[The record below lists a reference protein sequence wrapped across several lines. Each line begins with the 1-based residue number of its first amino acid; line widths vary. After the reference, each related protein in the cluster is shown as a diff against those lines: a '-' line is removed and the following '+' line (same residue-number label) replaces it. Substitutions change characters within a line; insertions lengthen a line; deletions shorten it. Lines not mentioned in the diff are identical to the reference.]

1 MLEAEEVKMGTDSTK
16 DQAHTELSRQ
26 FDADI
31 AEMENGILA
40 MIVADGL
47 EVKLD
52 EVHQRM
58 VAYLKQDGQDMTW
71 LLTDVEMSRLEPMCG
86 RKSNGF
92 PKLFVLLRAFLLQL
106 AVVKKVKALVGPTS
120 TSCQPC
126 PTPKLEESYEAASV
140 RIKRLAPKERE
151 VALRQ
156 LAQNMG
162 YDENWTLT
170 QAADGGIWAH
180 LRPVAE
186 PAAEPETPL
195 KITAEQMEE
204 ILRIAE
210 PMMSRATLDA
220 RLLGE
225 YGVLLAKLSFADAET
240 VLASDFLWAVRGRG
254 GQARKEV
261 LKDSDPSDLP
271 GPIRITDDQ
280 IEVEAALVNLQVNNP
295 SGGLDL

>member
-120 TSCQPC
+120 ISCQPR
-126 PTPKLEESYEAASV
+126 PTLKLEESYEAASV
-140 RIKRLAPKERE
+140 RIKRLAPEDRD

-170 QAADGGIWAH
+170 QDAEGEIYAQ

-186 PAAEPETPL
+186 PATEPTAVPKPL
-195 KITAEQMEE
+195 KRVALVNKVWHKAKRMG
-204 ILRIAE
+204 
-210 PMMSRATLDA
+210 MSRGALEA
-220 RLLGE
+220 KLLKE
-225 YGVLLAKLSFADAET
+225 YGVPLEKLSFVDAET
-240 VLASDFLWAVRGRG
+240 VLAGDFLC
-254 GQARKEV
+254 KE
-261 LKDSDPSDLP
+261 SDL
-271 GPIRITDDQ
+271 Q
-280 IEVEAALVNLQVNNP
+280 INNP
-295 SGGLDL
+295 LGGPKL